1 MASSIE
7 ELEAQQAR
15 AKKRLA
21 EIRAE
26 VRNAGKRARRL
37 EQSTHMAVTLYE
49 AGVQGQFPLL
59 GAQQQ
64 AALLML
70 FELSDLCADVVV
82 SYALGQGRDAKHK
95 CSEFDEW
102 DPEVRQAM
110 SAAVY
115 MLYNQVEF
123 SHVVNALEGTE
134 YSQKAL
140 CRYVVEYR
148 VFHWAVE
155 QNCDKGVSPS
165 PRLVYEAAS
174 RLVPAAA
181 PQLIRQGLKSFFL
194 SGRRAVRSWLLVFK
208 KRWHGKHGNLGAGEH
223 LEPGLLEQKEPC
235 QV

>member
-7 ELEAQQAR
+7 ELEAQNAS

-26 VRNAGKRARRL
+26 IRNAGKRARRL

-49 AGVQGQFPLL
+49 AGVQDQIPQL

-82 SYALGQGRDAKHK
+82 SYALGQGREAKHK
-95 CSEFDEW
+95 CPDFDEW
-102 DPEVRQAM
+102 DPGVRQAI

-115 MLYNQVEF
+115 TLYNQVEF

-140 CRYVVEYR
+140 CRYVVEYK

-155 QNCDKGVSPS
+155 QNCGKGVSPS
-165 PRLVYEAAS
+165 PRLVYETAS
-174 RLVPAAA
+174 RHVPAAA
-181 PQLIRQGLKSFFL
+181 PQLIRQGMKGFFL
-194 SGRRAVRSWLLVFK
+194 SGRRAVRSWLLGFK
-208 KRWHGKHGNLGAGEH
+208 KRWRGKIGNLGAGED
-223 LEPGLLEQKEPC
+223 LEPGLLEQKVPWKA
-235 QV
+235 